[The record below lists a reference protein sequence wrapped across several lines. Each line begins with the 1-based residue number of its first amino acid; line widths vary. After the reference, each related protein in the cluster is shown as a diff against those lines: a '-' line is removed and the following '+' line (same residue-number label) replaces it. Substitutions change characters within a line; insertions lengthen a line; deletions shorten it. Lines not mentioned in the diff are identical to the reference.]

1 MGWEPPE
8 EQPSEYRKDCGYV
21 TSRPHP
27 QVTRLGGQRARCEH
41 ASRKAMALRE
51 GDEQVG
57 EPSSLLRLTD
67 DISLTSPL
75 APPSPGP
82 HAQVPRP
89 QRQNATATRV
99 LACA

>member
-1 MGWEPPE
+1 
-8 EQPSEYRKDCGYV
+8 
-21 TSRPHP
+21 
-27 QVTRLGGQRARCEH
+27 
-41 ASRKAMALRE
+41 MALRE